1 MKTLF
6 GNIDPAQRDK
16 NDSIVK
22 YDIYIQS
29 RAISL
34 AQRVSKAI
42 KGIAGIDQGNRGWFE
57 VTPKTAVFGLFIQP
71 R

>member
-1 MKTLF
+1 MKTF
-6 GNIDPAQRDK
+6 FENFDTVQRDR

-29 RAISL
+29 GATSL
-34 AQRVSKAI
+34 AQRGSIAI
-42 KGIAGIDQGNRGWFE
+42 KGIAGIDQGNRRWFE
-57 VTPKTAVFGLFIQP
+57 MIAKNAVFGLFIQP